1 MNTSTTE
8 GRERR
13 YFPRVNYRA
22 YATLMTTKTRFDV
35 HIIDVSFNGA
45 LAALIR
51 PNTLTQGEEIIVT
64 IEAAEGS
71 VIKMQGKLA
80 HQRDH
85 LLGIE
90 CRALGIDNQAR
101 LRELLNQ
108 ESHRMSERSV
118 QNMLDDHI
126 QKTS

>member
-1 MNTSTTE
+1 MNTHTEE

-13 YFPRVNYRA
+13 YFPRVHYRA
-22 YATLMTTKTRFDV
+22 YATLTTTQKKFDV

-51 PNTLTQGEEIIVT
+51 PHNLTPGEEIILS
-64 IEAAEGS
+64 IEAGEDKI
-71 VIKMQGKLA
+71 IKMQGKLA

-90 CRALGIDNQAR
+90 CRALGIDNQAK
-101 LRELLNQ
+101 LRELLKK
-108 ESHRMSERSV
+108 EADRAERSV
-118 QNMLDDHI
+118 STMFSDH
-126 QKTS
+126 QKQ

>member
-1 MNTSTTE
+1 MSNTAES
-8 GRERR
+8 RERR

-22 YATLMTTKTRFDV
+22 YATLMTTKKKFDV
-35 HIIDVSFNGA
+35 HIVDVSFNGA

-51 PNTLTQGEEIIVT
+51 HHDLTPGEEIVLT
-64 IEAAEGS
+64 IEAGDNNL
-71 VIKMQGKLA
+71 IKMQGKLA

-101 LRELLNQ
+101 LRELLKK
-108 ESHRMSERSV
+108 EAARAERSLKT
-118 QNMLDDHI
+118 MLDDH
-126 QKTS
+126 QNQQ

>member
-1 MNTSTTE
+1 MTFTGTE

-13 YFPRVNYRA
+13 YFPRVSYRA
-22 YATLMTTKTRFDV
+22 YATLTTTQTKFDV
-35 HIIDVSFNGA
+35 HIVDVSFNGA

-51 PNTLTQGEEIIVT
+51 PHTLSPGEEIILA
-64 IEAAEGS
+64 IEASEGNL
-71 VIKMQGKLA
+71 IKMQGKLA

-101 LRELLNQ
+101 LRELLKK
-108 ESHRMSERSV
+108 ESERQNERSV
-118 QNMLDDHI
+118 KAMMDDHD
-126 QKTS
+126 QRS

>member
-1 MNTSTTE
+1 MTFTGTE

-13 YFPRVNYRA
+13 YFPRVSYRA
-22 YATLMTTKTRFDV
+22 YATLTTTQTKFDV
-35 HIIDVSFNGA
+35 HIVDVSFNGT

-51 PNTLTQGEEIIVT
+51 PHTLSPGEEIILA
-64 IEAAEGS
+64 IEASEGNL
-71 VIKMQGKLA
+71 IKMQGKLA

-101 LRELLNQ
+101 LRELLKK
-108 ESHRMSERSV
+108 ESERQNERSV
-118 QNMLDDHI
+118 KAMMDDHD
-126 QKTS
+126 QRN